1 MDILHLFL
9 KWNVDKNVQLD
20 FMVIKVITNVYKIVR
35 HYLLMM
41 KLICV
46 CKNVRIEQ
54 LQIILV
60 IDVHFNVDMD
70 NLNKMVNV

>member
-20 FMVIKVITNVYKIVR
+20 FMGIKVITNVYKIVR
-35 HYLLMM
+35 HCLLMM

-46 CKNVRIEQ
+46 CKNARIEQ

-60 IDVHFNVDMD
+60 IDVHFNVDME